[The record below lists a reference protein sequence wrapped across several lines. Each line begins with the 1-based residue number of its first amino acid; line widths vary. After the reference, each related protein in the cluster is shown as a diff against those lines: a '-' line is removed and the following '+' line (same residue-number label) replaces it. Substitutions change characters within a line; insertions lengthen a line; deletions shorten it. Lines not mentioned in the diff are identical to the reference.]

1 MPGVPGQLIPL
12 PGASYGVGTMSTAD
26 LYPSHVGIGGIRSSE
41 WSIPAF
47 AESAAQAKAQAH
59 AIGDVPRQVN
69 LTTPAGWLALGLIV
83 LMVGSWVIRKT

>member
-1 MPGVPGQLIPL
+1 MPGVPGQLVPL

-47 AESAAQAKAQAH
+47 SEASAQARAQAH

-69 LTTPAGWLALGLIV
+69 IKTPAGWLALFLVI
-83 LMVGSWVIRKT
+83 LALGSIVIRRT